1 MGVQHPGGAVSLI
14 LQLSV
19 LIVGVVLIF
28 SSRYWSNRPAVIA
41 SGIFFINIF
50 WITMVLRYDLR
61 IWSLIRNTVPGALI
75 MLAVPLINLAAVA
88 FLALA
93 GLFRGR

>member
-1 MGVQHPGGAVSLI
+1 MGIQQPGGTVSLI

-19 LIVGVVLIF
+19 LIVGIVLIVT
-28 SSRYWSNRPAVIA
+28 SRYWSNRPAVIA

-75 MLAVPLINLAAVA
+75 MLAVPLINLGAVA